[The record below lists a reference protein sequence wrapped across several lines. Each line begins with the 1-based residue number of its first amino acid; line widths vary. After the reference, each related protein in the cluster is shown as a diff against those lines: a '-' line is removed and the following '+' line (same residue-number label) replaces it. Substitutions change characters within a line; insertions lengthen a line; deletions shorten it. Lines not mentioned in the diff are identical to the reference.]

1 MMPQVKTETNVPYCR
16 WAPFDV
22 AQAMLLR
29 QTGLTSLGTGHT
41 HHGQRIR
48 TPRRGRIVIG
58 IVAAPSVLKGV
69 IGAQGFGAFGLLI
82 AQTAPSS
89 EFLQYGATG
98 VVSLSFLYMMYALSR
113 GTIVSRS
120 TEQTEKTLAE
130 LAEKALGREA
140 EGLKREEA
148 LISMN
153 ARLLDMVDRANHPP
167 R

>member
-1 MMPQVKTETNVPYCR
+1 MGPVCCCAGYAAAADGAYQ
-16 WAPFDV
+16 
-22 AQAMLLR
+22 
-29 QTGLTSLGTGHT
+29 LGTGHT

-58 IVAAPSVLKGV
+58 IPSVLKGV

-153 ARLLDMVDRANHPP
+153 ARLLDMVDRANHHPP